1 MKKTFLIAGL
11 IAGLTATNGY
21 ADIVISQTDENPDT
35 IITVARAAKTKP
47 RVTPQTTNTYEPV
60 SVVPES
66 TIKLSSGFVNI
77 RCPEGCR
84 PRCTETADGTG
95 MNCICQDADGF
106 VCNEKEVKTTNI
118 PGLDK

>member
-11 IAGLTATNGY
+11 IVGLTATNGY

-60 SVVPES
+60 SVEPGSITKV
-66 TIKLSSGFVNI
+66 SSGFVNI
-77 RCPEGCR
+77 ECPEGCE
-84 PRCTETADGTG
+84 PKVKTIGNKVTVYCVDSEGY
-95 MNCICQDADGF
+95 M
-106 VCNEKEVKTTNI
+106 CNE
-118 PGLDK
+118 